1 MPAPKWG
8 AEPMQQGRIF
18 EIQHLALYDGP
29 GVRTVIYLKGCPLK
43 CAWCHNP
50 EGQRMATELLFHAEK
65 CVGCGLC
72 TDVCP
77 VGAHVVSCGIHRLDH
92 SLCVGCGRCA
102 PRCIHAA
109 LTIAGETVSV
119 EASLQE
125 ILCDRAFFRE
135 EGGVTLS
142 GGEPLM
148 QSDFACALLA
158 AAKEHGIHTC
168 METCGY
174 APEEAVRKAADVTD
188 LFLYDIKELD
198 TRRHKEMTGLG
209 NEQILSNLMV
219 LDSMEKRVI
228 LRCPVIPGQNMRKE
242 YFMGVAALAQQ
253 LASVE
258 AVEFEPY
265 HPLGLSKYADLGRT
279 PKFSNTKF
287 LDAASLSG
295 YAEEMRK
302 LTEKPI
308 RLSTGEDI

>member
-125 ILCDRAFFRE
+125 RLCDRAF
-135 EGGVTLS
+135 
-142 GGEPLM
+142 
-148 QSDFACALLA
+148 LLA